1 MPAPAEGAYEHPEI
15 GGARVIGKPAIR
27 CDARRN
33 IAHDDDKVT
42 VMFNRLRR
50 RIPPPA
56 PTSVSASVPGTG
68 LQVCAR
74 CRADYVHPLE
84 WHETDAEH
92 WWILLRCGE
101 CHAEREVTIG
111 DDVVKRYGEDLD
123 AAQRE
128 IDRVASRLGRERM
141 AREIEIFVA
150 ALELD
155 LIDAN
160 DFARRNRY

>member
-1 MPAPAEGAYEHPEI
+1 
-15 GGARVIGKPAIR
+15 
-27 CDARRN
+27 
-33 IAHDDDKVT
+33 
-42 VMFNRLRR
+42 MFKRLRR
-50 RIPPPA
+50 GIPSPA
-56 PTSVSASVPGTG
+56 PTFVSASVPGTG

-128 IDRVASRLGRERM
+128 IDRVASRLGQERM

-155 LIDAN
+155 LIDAG
-160 DFARRNRY
+160 DFVGRIRH